1 MANYQ
6 EAFRYV
12 FEENFKY
19 NYDINNQTM
28 HLESLY
34 SQGFN
39 DKEIQVLFKQIYGV
53 ELWRQ
58 FKGGRIKNQ
67 KTAELLLLLNVN
79 GLLAIMLHE
88 MQKYYG
94 ISPSSQ
100 MCEQTLHQIN
110 QIPADKLHDWI
121 IAGINYFSL
130 VGNMRKEHVLHQ

>member
-19 NYDINNQTM
+19 NQDTNYQTVR
-28 HLESLY
+28 LDSLY

-39 DKEIQVLFKQIYGV
+39 DKEIQVLLKQIYGV

-58 FKGGRIKNQ
+58 FKGERIKNQ
-67 KTAELLLLLNVN
+67 KTAELLLLLNAN
-79 GLLAIMLHE
+79 GLLAMMLLE

-100 MCEQTLHQIN
+100 MCEQTLHRIN

-130 VGNMRKEHVLHQ
+130 VGNMQKEHVLHQ